1 MKTEES
7 PAVSDPS
14 VINVSS
20 ADRSRSSRR
29 GMGVLRGTGRS
40 ASTFVSSVRD
50 IDLSGAS
57 DAELRARSDGLKHGG
72 ILEDALAECFAVI
85 DETIRRRIGTWQV
98 FDPQFDHA
106 GIGRYGDPAHDLVGS
121 DKLIAETL
129 SFVAE
134 ESTSRYFAD
143 MDLPSEFYIAVGNS
157 SLADAL
163 RFEPTDEQIAAGW
176 LMLDRTVVEMDAGE
190 GKTVA
195 AAFPAITQALAGR
208 KVHVITAN
216 DYLALRDA
224 ELLAPAYEFLGLTVG
239 TVLSNMGDA
248 ERRTTYRR
256 DIVYGTLREFGFDYL
271 RDNLRHSRADMVQS
285 DLQVAIVDEADHA
298 LVDDGRTPLI
308 ISGKPGGSIRSVFR
322 VKSAVQGLIEE
333 QNRVATSLAE
343 DLSGEGATPRVERY
357 AKLLLADPRND
368 AIVSAAARDPRL
380 LGRARA
386 VIDTYSED
394 GLENELTEGLLYR
407 TDPRRGLV
415 ALTSS
420 GSDYVEGR
428 LGPIFDAADLH
439 AEIAA
444 IESDRS
450 VALTERRRRQE
461 VVSKRISRQYGI
473 ANQVHQM
480 LRAHV
485 LLARDEDYIVADGRV
500 VLIDDL
506 TGRRKTDSKYQY
518 GLQAA
523 LEAKEGVRV
532 RPDPQTLAYLT
543 VEGLVRQYDHVSGM
557 TGTALEARETL
568 RRSYGLDVARVEPAS
583 PSRRVDRPPH
593 VHVTRTGKLDAV
605 VNEVVYWNRMGRP
618 VLVGTRTVEQSD
630 EISRLL
636 AEAQIAH
643 NRLDAV
649 RNEDEARIVREAG
662 AFGAVTVS
670 TNMAGRG
677 TDILLDDDLDERVTD
692 RFTEMLE
699 ERHSAEG
706 HPVRVDCGH
715 EDVVKPLA
723 AGIADLGLPFHVTGT
738 GLVVEGGGED
748 ISMEFGLGLHV
759 IGTEMNE
766 AARVDRQ
773 LRGRSGRQGQHGSS
787 RFVLS
792 LEDRPFVTSSRRLSN
807 SDIEDA
813 GRLGE
818 QVQSSIEQDAEAL
831 RIFSYDLA
839 RIIER
844 QTLNYHKARNDILDD
859 ESFDE
864 ACRKMALNDVHRLVE
879 RLLPATA
886 MGDYSTQFGE
896 LSESVQLDFGI
907 DIEDLQG
914 LGAESLSE
922 EISEA
927 LITRFGD
934 VEEALGARRYNRLAK
949 TMALQV
955 SDGLWSQHL
964 DLVQDLIVNAQLS
977 MSGHNSVVA
986 ELVFRAEDAY
996 RRFIEQAA
1004 DDFISRLAK
1013 YEVSEETDDDSVV
1026 LADDVEAILV

>member
-1 MKTEES
+1 M
-7 PAVSDPS
+7 SDAPD
-14 VINVSS
+14 IKVSS
-20 ADRSRSSRR
+20 PDRPRVRRTRTGVFHLTDRSSKAFVSAVRGFDLTNASDTELRERADR
-29 GMGVLRGTGRS
+29 LRH
-40 ASTFVSSVRD
+40 
-50 IDLSGAS
+50 GAPDD
-57 DAELRARSDGLKHGG
+57 DA
-72 ILEDALAECFAVI
+72 IVECFAVI
-85 DETIRRRIGTWQV
+85 DETIRRRIGAWQV
-98 FDPQFDHA
+98 FDPHFDHA
-106 GIGRYGDPAHDLVGS
+106 DIGRYRDPAHDRDATDMTIV
-121 DKLIAETL
+121 ETL
-129 SFVAE
+129 GLVAE
-134 ESTSRYFAD
+134 ESASRYFAD
-143 MDLPSEFYIAVGNS
+143 IELPSEFYSAIRES
-157 SLADAL
+157 SLAVDL
-163 RFEPTDEQIAAGW
+163 RFEPTDEQIAAGR
-176 LMLDRTVVEMDAGE
+176 LMLDRAVVEMDAGE

-239 TVLSNMGDA
+239 TVQSHMSDA
-248 ERRTTYRR
+248 ERRTAYRR

-271 RDNLRHSRADMVQS
+271 RDNLRHSRADMVQD
-285 DLQVAIVDEADHA
+285 DLEVAIVDEADHA

-308 ISGKPGGSIRSVFR
+308 ISGKPGGSVRSVFR
-322 VKSAVQGLIEE
+322 VKQAVEGLIEE
-333 QNRVATSLAE
+333 QKRVVASLV
-343 DLSGEGATPRVERY
+343 DGLSGEGATPRVERY
-357 AKLLLADPRND
+357 AKALLADPRNA

-380 LGRARA
+380 LSRARA

-394 GLENELTEGLLYR
+394 GLENRLTEGLFYT

-428 LGPIFDAADLH
+428 LGPVFDAADLH
-439 AEIAA
+439 AELAA

-450 VALTERRRRQE
+450 LPPAERRRRQE
-461 VVSKRISRQYGI
+461 VVSKRISRQYGL

-480 LRAHV
+480 LRAY
-485 LLARDEDYIVADGRV
+485 LLLVRDEDYIVADGRV
-500 VLIDDL
+500 VLVDDL
-506 TGRRKTDSKYQY
+506 TGRRKADSKYQY

-543 VEGLVRQYDHVSGM
+543 VEGLVRQYGHVSGM
-557 TGTALEARETL
+557 TGTALEARDTF
-568 RRSYGLDVARVEPAS
+568 RRSYGLDVARVEPAN
-583 PSRRVDRPPH
+583 PSRRVDRPPR
-593 VHVTRTGKLDAV
+593 VHATRAEKLDDV
-605 VNEVVYWNRMGRP
+605 VEEVAYWNRMGRP

-636 AEAQIAH
+636 DEGQVVH

-649 RNEDEARIVREAG
+649 RDDDEARIVREAG
-662 AFGAVTVS
+662 SFGAVTVS

-692 RFTEMLE
+692 RFIGMLK
-699 ERHSAEG
+699 ERHSAEE
-706 HPVRVDCGH
+706 HSVRVDCGH
-715 EDVVKPLA
+715 PDAVDALA
-723 AGIADLGLPFHVTGT
+723 ARTADLGLPFHVTDTALLIVGT
-738 GLVVEGGGED
+738 GKE

-792 LEDRPFVTSSRRLSN
+792 LEDRPFVTSSRRPARL
-807 SDIEDA
+807 DVEDA
-813 GRLGE
+813 EALVKR
-818 QVQSSIEQDAEAL
+818 VQSSIQGDAEAL
-831 RIFSYDLA
+831 RIVSYDLA

-844 QTLNYHKARNDILDD
+844 QTLNYYRARNAVLDD

-864 ACRKMALNDVHRLVE
+864 TCRDMAKEVVARLVE

-886 MGDYSTQFGE
+886 VGDYSTQFDD
-896 LSESVQLDFGI
+896 LAESVRLDFGI
-907 DIEDLQG
+907 DIEDLHG
-914 LGAESLSE
+914 LGAESICE

-927 LITRFGD
+927 VITRIGD
-934 VEEALGARRYNRLAK
+934 VEAALGARNYNRLAK
-949 TMALQV
+949 TMALQA
-955 SDGLWSQHL
+955 SDGLWTQHL

-977 MSGHNSVVA
+977 TSGHNSVVA

-996 RRFIEQAA
+996 RTFTEQAS
-1004 DDFISRLAK
+1004 DRFVSRLATF
-1013 YEVSEETDDDSVV
+1013 EIDEATDDGPPIV